1 MGKIASIHADKI
13 IITSDNPRKEDPIT
27 ICQDIIQ
34 GFDDINIPY
43 IETDRKQAIEY
54 ALKNM
59 KRNDALLV
67 AGKGHEI
74 YQEIN
79 GMLIPFDDRN
89 VINEWLR

>member
-1 MGKIASIHADKI
+1 
-13 IITSDNPRKEDPIT
+13 
-27 ICQDIIQ
+27 
-34 GFDDINIPY
+34 
-43 IETDRKQAIEY
+43 
-54 ALKNM
+54 M

-79 GMLIPFDDRN
+79 GMLMPFDDRN